1 MTRILA
7 ALVLVFFFSV
17 PALADVV
24 ELKTGQRVEGTLR
37 QADQAT
43 VSVEVGG
50 QVVTFKA
57 EQVKTISYG
66 AASASTSQSAPASEA
81 LRALKALQ
89 SATSVGITYRY
100 YAPRVI
106 DTKVQVDRFLL
117 GNAIGP
123 ERAHML
129 AAMGYYELAAQAWS
143 YASTEPLGGF
153 VGVGQRV
160 EAERATCP
168 SLQSLV
174 DQGVSRA
181 ARMRSTTEEDRLRS
195 IGIVTGSSGLT
206 IVWACAAAELAEA
219 EKLLAEKK

>member
-1 MTRILA
+1 MTKILA
-7 ALVLVFFFSV
+7 AFVLVFFLSV

-89 SATSVGITYRY
+89 SATSVGIN
-100 YAPRVI
+100 
-106 DTKVQVDRFLL
+106 LL

-143 YASTEPLGGF
+143 YAEREPLGGF

-181 ARMRSTTEEDRLRS
+181 ARLRSTTEEDRLRS
-195 IGIVTGSSGLT
+195 IGIVAGSSGLT

-219 EKLLAEKK
+219 EKLLADKK